1 MILIETFLI
10 SCTIFLSVTAHVE
23 TKVAP
28 SNRKIIRH
36 STGRHIEKQLRG
48 YRLTTAE
55 VIYHLPDHLSLL
67 QAFIW
72 QIMDIAPN
80 FPLVYKFLDQWE
92 KNLDGQLHSVKVMS
106 ASLIKPAEI
115 NFADFSWGLQ

>member
-1 MILIETFLI
+1 
-10 SCTIFLSVTAHVE
+10 VE

-106 ASLIKPAEI
+106 VSLIKPAEI

>member
-1 MILIETFLI
+1 M
-10 SCTIFLSVTAHVE
+10 E

-55 VIYHLPDHLSLL
+55 VIYHLLDHLSLL

-80 FPLVYKFLDQWE
+80 FPLVHKFLDHWE
-92 KNLDGQLHSVKVMS
+92 KIWTG
-106 ASLIKPAEI
+106 
-115 NFADFSWGLQ
+115 NFIP